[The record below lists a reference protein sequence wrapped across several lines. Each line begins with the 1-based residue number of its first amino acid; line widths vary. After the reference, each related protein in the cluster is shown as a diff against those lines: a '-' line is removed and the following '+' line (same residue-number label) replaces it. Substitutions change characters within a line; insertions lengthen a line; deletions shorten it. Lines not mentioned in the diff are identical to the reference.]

1 MSIKLNEVSF
11 SVSVGAEGHVNVT
24 QTVMN
29 LVPSLKAEQIHID
42 KRVYEDNDSIV
53 YDDDEGDK
61 KPNENGDIIL
71 DFKAYG
77 NKEQQNLHITAIITH
92 R

>member
-1 MSIKLNEVSF
+1 MSVKLTEVSF

-24 QTVMN
+24 QTVMT
-29 LVPSLKAEQIHID
+29 LVPSLTAEQIHID

-71 DFKAYG
+71 EYKKYG
-77 NKEQQNLHITAIITH
+77 NEQAHPIHITAIITH
-92 R
+92 